1 MKIAL
6 ISFHSFYQPGG
17 VKRHILGLAKEFRK
31 RGVEVKIIVP
41 RRKRHENYGK
51 DVILLGTSFPVV
63 VGGTETDLVIN
74 FNPLAIE
81 NVLKKEK
88 FDILHF
94 HNFTPPSAFQ
104 ILERSELLNIVTI
117 HANIEKS
124 KFLKR
129 SGFLYLCKR
138 IIQWKVDG
146 LIGVASLTLKGSEGF
161 KGPKTVIPNGIDL
174 DEFNPRVSGLKKF
187 SDEKINILFLGRI
200 EERKGLIYLL
210 RAYKILEKTFLNTE
224 LPSVVEARGKKRA
237 ESSSPLRLIVA
248 GEGSLKSYLEKW
260 VKENKLKNIIFEGKV
275 PEDKVASFYKSC
287 DIFCSPAIFG
297 ESFGLVLV
305 EAMACGKPVVAFA
318 NEGYKGVLGDT
329 KGARFLVK
337 PKDYKALAKKLEIL
351 IKNPRLRKE
360 MGQWGI
366 EEAKK
371 YSWEKIADQILDF
384 YQICLKER
392 RKQRKNFPLE
402 LEKSFNK
409 ILNRLYDKKIL
420 NWLKYP
426 K

>member
-41 RRKRHENYGK
+41 RRKRSENYGK
-51 DVILLGTSFPVV
+51 DIVLLGTSFPVIV
-63 VGGTETDLVIN
+63 AGTETDLVIN

-94 HNFTPPSAFQ
+94 HNFTIPSAFQ
-104 ILERSELLNIVTI
+104 ILERSKSLNILTV
-117 HANIEKS
+117 HANAEKS
-124 KFLKR
+124 KFLKN
-129 SGFLYLCKR
+129 SGFLFLCKK
-138 IIQWKVDG
+138 IIQWKIDG
-146 LIGVASLTLKGSEGF
+146 LIGVAPLNLKGSEDF
-161 KGPKTVIPNGIDL
+161 KGPKIVIPNGIDL
-174 DEFNPRVSGLKKF
+174 EKFHPKVPGLKKF
-187 SDEKINILFLGRI
+187 SDDKINILFLGRI

-210 RAYKILEKTFLNTE
+210 RAYKILEKTFSNTE
-224 LPSVVEARGKKRA
+224 LPSAMEVKGKKMVK
-237 ESSSPLRLIVA
+237 SSSSLRLIIV
-248 GEGSLKSYLEKW
+248 GQGPLKEDLEKW
-260 VKENKLKNIIFEGKV
+260 VEINKLKNVIFEGKV
-275 PEDKVASFYKSC
+275 SEEKVAAYYKSC

-305 EAMACGKPVVAFA
+305 EAMACGKPTVAFA

-329 KGARFLVK
+329 KGGRFLAK
-337 PKDYKALAKKLEIL
+337 PKDYKTLAKKLEIL
-351 IKNPRLRKE
+351 IKSPELRKE

-371 YSWEKIADQILDF
+371 YSWQKIADQILAF
-384 YQICLKER
+384 YELCRKE
-392 RKQRKNFPLE
+392 K
-402 LEKSFNK
+402 EKGFTARN
-409 ILNRLYDKKIL
+409 
-420 NWLKYP
+420 
-426 K
+426 

>member
-63 VGGTETDLVIN
+63 IGGTETDLVVN

-104 ILERSELLNIVTI
+104 ILERSDSLNIATI

-124 KFLKR
+124 QFLKR

-138 IIQWKVDG
+138 VIQWKIDG

-161 KGPKTVIPNGIDL
+161 KGLKTVIPNGIDL
-174 DEFNPRVSGLKKF
+174 EEFNPEFSGLKKF
-187 SDEKINILFLGRI
+187 SDDKINILFLGRI

-210 RAYKILEKTFLNTE
+210 RAYKILEKTFSN
-224 LPSVVEARGKKRA
+224 
-237 ESSSPLRLIVA
+237 LRLIIG
-248 GEGSLKSYLEKW
+248 GEGPLKSDLEKW
-260 VKENKLKNIIFEGKV
+260 VRKNKLKNIIFEGKV
-275 PEDKVASFYKSC
+275 EEEKALLYYASC

-318 NEGYKGVLGDT
+318 NEGYKGVLGNT

-402 LEKSFNK
+402 LEKSFDK

-426 K
+426 R

>member
-1 MKIAL
+1 MKVAL

-31 RGVEVKIIVP
+31 RGIEVKIIIP
-41 RRKRHENYGK
+41 RRKRSENYGK
-51 DVILLGTSFPVV
+51 DIILLGTSFPVIL
-63 VGGTETDLVIN
+63 GGTETDLVVN

-94 HNFTPPSAFQ
+94 HNFTIPSAFQ
-104 ILERSELLNIVTI
+104 ILERSESLNIVTI

-124 KFLKR
+124 KFLKN
-129 SGFLYLCKR
+129 SGFLYLCKQ

-146 LIGVASLTLKGSEGF
+146 LIGVAPLTLKDSKGF
-161 KGPKTVIPNGIDL
+161 KGSKIVIPNGIDL
-174 DEFNPRVSGLKKF
+174 DEFHPKVPGLKKF
-187 SDEKINILFLGRI
+187 SDKKINLLFLGRI

-210 RAYKILEKTFLNTE
+210 KAYKILEKTFSN
-224 LPSVVEARGKKRA
+224 
-237 ESSSPLRLIVA
+237 LRLIIG
-248 GEGSLKSYLEKW
+248 GEGPLKTDLEKW
-260 VKENKLKNIIFEGKV
+260 IKKNKLNNVIFEGKIEEEKA
-275 PEDKVASFYKSC
+275 PTYYASC

-318 NEGYKGVLGDT
+318 NEGYKSVLTG
-329 KGARFLVK
+329 KGAKFSAK
-337 PKDYKALAKKLEIL
+337 PKDYKTLAEKLEIL
-351 IKNPRLRKE
+351 IKNKKLREE

-371 YSWEKIADQILDF
+371 YSWQKIANQVLNF
-384 YQICLKER
+384 YQICLKEKK
-392 RKQRKNFPLE
+392 KQKIDFSLEEFIDKNI
-402 LEKSFNK
+402 NK
-409 ILNRLYDKKIL
+409 LYNKNILD
-420 NWLKYP
+420 WLKGS